1 MRSASSLPGA
11 NGGRWIDGHGLIPVR
26 VSPITGWLASTIM
39 WFGVFITVVFVVE
52 AALLYF
58 VDRRETD
65 QRLDKALIQWA
76 PQVGGVVAKGDNVAL
91 RGSLDE
97 LLEAHALSGAAVYG
111 ENARL
116 LADARS
122 SFGGEPQAGW
132 LRAMLPRS
140 VSVATQSAPIV
151 LNGHRLGRLELS
163 LDSTSFASVVGLLL
177 MSAVF
182 SFFVLAWLVTRIVN
196 RVRFALRAPSE
207 AIEQLSKQVTISGN
221 YEYRVPALGSHETF
235 GFEQKVND
243 FLEALSGREQEHV
256 ALNRT
261 LYAELAQRAVEIA
274 RQAKDLQSL
283 AYTSAETKLPNR
295 LALAER
301 VRALCAAEPLAPGH
315 SIGLFLCHVTKVKH
329 ANEAFGF
336 DVGAMLV
343 QFAARR
349 FEETSPPFSE
359 LFHLGGADFAVVIDT
374 DATHMAHVAEQLI
387 YADDEPF
394 VHGGASLRLKTR
406 IGYALFPEDAAS
418 SDELIRFAPLA
429 IGEAINSK
437 ALSAAVRFKSD
448 FLLSAMSKESLEDA
462 IRDAL
467 DQHQIEPFFQPRVDA
482 LSGRVSGFEAF
493 VRWKSPALKG
503 HDTQNLI
510 AIAERSM
517 LISDIDSLMLR
528 KVAAWMGSL
537 AREGIRVPIA
547 LNVSAYT
554 LERVDYVEHLMSTL
568 REFDVDHRLIELE
581 LTETVLIDGNALV
594 NTNLKKLQ
602 QLGINILLDDF
613 GAGYSSLRYLHDLP
627 ISVVKIDKAFVQG
640 LPGDE
645 ASRMII
651 ESTLDLCQ
659 RLGKRTVA
667 EGVETAEQL
676 KYLRGVGCDEVQGYY
691 LMRPMSATQTRE
703 ALVREYDPLMG
714 YMSVT
719 ELASH

>member
-1 MRSASSLPGA
+1 M
-11 NGGRWIDGHGLIPVR
+11 GRWLDGHGPTPMR
-26 VSPITGWLASTIM
+26 GSPITGWLASTIM
-39 WFGVFITVVFVVE
+39 WFGVFMTVVFVVE
-52 AALLYF
+52 AALLFF
-58 VDRRETD
+58 VDRRETY
-65 QRLDKALIQWA
+65 QRLDKVLVQLA
-76 PQVGGVVAKGDNVAL
+76 PQVGGAVAKGDSAVL
-91 RGSLDE
+91 QRSLDQ
-97 LLEAHALSGAAVYG
+97 LLETHALSAATVYS
-111 ENARL
+111 ETSMRVAEARAPL
-116 LADARS
+116 DAA
-122 SFGGEPQAGW
+122 PPPGW
-132 LRAMLPRS
+132 LRTLLPRG
-140 VSVATQSAPIV
+140 VSVATQSAPLM
-151 LNGHRLGRLELS
+151 LNGQPLGRLELS
-163 LDSTSFASVVGLLL
+163 LDNTGFASVVGLLL

-207 AIEQLSKQVTISGN
+207 AIEQLSQQVTVSGN
-221 YEYRVPALGSHETF
+221 YEYRMPALGSHETF

-243 FLEALSGREQEHV
+243 FLEALSGREQQHE
-256 ALNRT
+256 ARNRT
-261 LYAELAQRAVEIA
+261 LYAELAQRAMDIA
-274 RQAKDLQSL
+274 RQAKELQSL

-295 LALAER
+295 LALSER

-336 DVGAMLV
+336 DVGALLV

-374 DATHMAHVAEQLI
+374 ETRHMAHVAEQLI

-429 IGEAINSK
+429 IGEAINAK
-437 ALSAAVRFKSD
+437 ALSAAVRFKSE

-482 LSGRVSGFEAF
+482 LTGRVSGFEAF

-503 HDTQNLI
+503 HDNQVLI

-554 LERVDYVEHLMSTL
+554 LEREDYVEHLMNTL

-594 NTNLKKLQ
+594 NSNLKKLQ
-602 QLGINILLDDF
+602 QMGVNILLDDF

-627 ISVVKIDKAFVQG
+627 ISIVKIDKAFVQG

-667 EGVETAEQL
+667 EGVETAAQL
-676 KYLRGVGCDEVQGYY
+676 KYLRAVGCDEVQGYY
-691 LMRPMSATQTRE
+691 LMRPMSAAQTTE
-703 ALVREYDPLMG
+703 ALLREYDPLTG

-719 ELASH
+719 SQALH